1 MISVMETDLTFS
13 LATWAP
19 IYYSCHGSWGL
30 CLIWKLAQVFN
41 LHQRVF
47 QVGTLIWIELKGFS
61 NASPKLQLRFCT
73 KWYQIITMLLEGRV
87 VSYVIAWNMIYTRKY
102 IEPWEKKDFKQSA
115 LLDFPCRM
123 HTMANNRLL
132 KLYNEQRLSN
142 MDNMKRP
149 IWAQQ

>member
-19 IYYSCHGSWGL
+19 IYYSCHDSWGL

-87 VSYVIAWNMIYTRKY
+87 VSYVIAWNMIFTRKY
-102 IEPWEKKDFKQSA
+102 IEPWEKNDFRQSA
-115 LLDFPCRM
+115 YLDFLWQWPIGCWSY
-123 HTMANNRLL
+123 TMNRGC
-132 KLYNEQRLSN
+132 
-142 MDNMKRP
+142 P
-149 IWAQQ
+149 IWIIWKGPYGHSSRK